1 MRQPGCGG
9 ATRCRLPHST
19 CTDSGTDGADH
30 MKYRKLLDP
39 LFAPKR
45 VAALED
51 SFREFAAELIDSFRA
66 EVGELAGYSR
76 GLATHH
82 FGSKAGL
89 LTAAV
94 VDCTLYRCIQTP
106 DAARA
111 YLMLA
116 LEPTARWAAVR
127 VRKLTA
133 ALRKQAEDA
142 GARSHCPRRTFASA
156 RTSRDCEPILI
167 YVTRLCLR
175 VAADPSADLSAAPA
189 GCRPSGR
196 KQPLGVDL
204 GQEPFDGHRRMGCAS
219 RAED

>member
-127 VRKLTA
+127 VRKQTA
-133 ALRKQAEDA
+133 ALRKQAEEA
-142 GARSHCPRRTFASA
+142 AREAVALGELSPQFEPAEVASITLA
-156 RTSRDCEPILI
+156 MSRGYAYEW
-167 YVTRLCLR
+167 
-175 VAADPSADLSAAPA
+175 AADPSTDLSAARRRISNYIASLA
-189 GCRPSGR
+189 GSTELPSPH
-196 KQPLGVDL
+196 KISSVD
-204 GQEPFDGHRRMGCAS
+204 
-219 RAED
+219 